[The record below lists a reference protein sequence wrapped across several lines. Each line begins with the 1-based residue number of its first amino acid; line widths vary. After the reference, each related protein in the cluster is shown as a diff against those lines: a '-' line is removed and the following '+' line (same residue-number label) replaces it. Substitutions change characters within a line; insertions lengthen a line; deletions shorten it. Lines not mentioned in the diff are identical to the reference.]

1 MKKIL
6 AFIIIAVMVTLLY
19 IKWQVPTQLLATPAT
34 PNIEH
39 DTDQNLILVNQQH
52 PIRQDQLPTDLV
64 NLFEQQRTYTL
75 FSSDIQLRAHVATA
89 LQQMIN
95 AANTKGVTQFIVMSG
110 YRNLEEQQALYDEM
124 GSSYAMKPG
133 YSEHHTGLAL
143 DIGSTEGT
151 MEMAPEGKWVANNAH
166 RFGFVLRYP
175 ADKTAITGIEFE
187 PWHLRYVG
195 LPHSERMHEQNLVLE
210 EYTP

>member
-6 AFIIIAVMVTLLY
+6 VFVSIATILALAY
-19 IKWQVPTQLLATPAT
+19 AKWQIPSLVQTVPAT
-34 PNIEH
+34 LKVEQKV
-39 DTDQNLILVNQQH
+39 DGDLLLVNQQH
-52 PIRQDQLPTDLV
+52 PIQQNQLPNDLV
-64 NLFEQQRTYTL
+64 TLFDEQRTYTL

-89 LQQMIN
+89 LQQMVS
-95 AANTKGVTQFIVMSG
+95 AANAEGVTQFIVMSG
-110 YRNLEEQQALYDEM
+110 YRNLEEQQNLYNEM
-124 GSSYAMKPG
+124 GSSYAMNPG

-151 MEMAPEGKWVANNAH
+151 MEMTPEGKWVANNAH
-166 RFGFVLRYP
+166 HFGFVLRYP

>member
-95 AANTKGVTQFIVMSG
+95 AANTEGVTQFIVMSG

-124 GSSYAMKPG
+124 GSSYAMKHG

>member
-6 AFIIIAVMVTLLY
+6 TFIIIAVMVTLLY

-95 AANTKGVTQFIVMSG
+95 AANTEGVTQFIVMSG

>member
-95 AANTKGVTQFIVMSG
+95 AANTEGVTQFIVMSG

-195 LPHSERMHEQNLVLE
+195 LPHSECMHEQNLVLE

>member
-64 NLFEQQRTYTL
+64 NLFEQRRTYTL

-95 AANTKGVTQFIVMSG
+95 AANTEGVTQFIVMSG

>member
-95 AANTKGVTQFIVMSG
+95 AANTEGVTQFIVMSG

-151 MEMAPEGKWVANNAH
+151 MEVAPEGKWVANNAH

>member
-95 AANTKGVTQFIVMSG
+95 AANTEGVTQFIVMSG

-210 EYTP
+210 EYTA

>member
-95 AANTKGVTQFIVMSG
+95 AANTEGVTQFIVMSG
-110 YRNLEEQQALYDEM
+110 YRNLEEQQAIYDEM

>member
-64 NLFEQQRTYTL
+64 NLFEHQRTYTL

-95 AANTKGVTQFIVMSG
+95 AANTEGVTQFIVMSG

>member
-95 AANTKGVTQFIVMSG
+95 AANTEGVTQFIVMSG